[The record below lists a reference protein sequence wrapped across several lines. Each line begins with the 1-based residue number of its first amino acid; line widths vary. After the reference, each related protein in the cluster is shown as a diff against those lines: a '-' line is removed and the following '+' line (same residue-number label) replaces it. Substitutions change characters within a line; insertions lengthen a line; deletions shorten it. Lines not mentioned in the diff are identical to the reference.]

1 METLKIADLIRNP
14 LLLNEETEV
23 KLRQL
28 IEQYPWF
35 QPAHQLLLKNLK
47 VLQKPIEE
55 QLYQSAVY
63 IFDRT
68 FLYHYLND
76 SSICEPD
83 ALEVEEQSNQPIQ
96 SVIEQKK
103 EIEFSDI
110 PFEVVHPQVE
120 EEQPVKTTNEVTDEP
135 VPSQASSDND
145 ILTLDESEPAIKH
158 AETKDSKPKKRKGR
172 KPARTHEFLEEEYTP
187 DETSNDLIDQF
198 LTKQPGIIRLNDPVQ
213 QPEIAAEPE
222 NLEPDDELA
231 TESLAQIYIKQGYY
245 IKALVIYEKLR
256 LKYPE
261 KNAYFAEQIIE
272 LTKQINKS

>member
-35 QPAHQLLLKNLK
+35 QPAHQLLLKNLM

-55 QLYQSAVY
+55 QLYQSAIY
-63 IFDRT
+63 LFDRT

-83 ALEVEEQSNQPIQ
+83 ALEVEEQSNQPIK
-96 SVIEQKK
+96 SVIEQKE
-103 EIEFSDI
+103 EIELSDI
-110 PFEVVHPQVE
+110 PFEVVHPHAE
-120 EEQPVKTTNEVTDEP
+120 DEQPVNENNEPTDEP
-135 VPSQASSDND
+135 APSQASSDND

-158 AETKDSKPKKRKGR
+158 AEAKDPKPKKRKGR

-198 LTKQPGIIRLNDPVQ
+198 LTNQPGIIRLSDPVQ

-222 NLEPDDELA
+222 NLEPDDDLA
-231 TESLAQIYIKQGYY
+231 TESLAQIYIQQRYY